1 MLYQTLKKNIHTKK
15 QKTGPLFL
23 LITSIVLF
31 VYQQPLAYGQQYVIV
46 DRENGDRL
54 TGAWRGGTETHFEIE
69 YQGEILRLPVKG
81 HRLSFTSDLS
91 NVADRTAAKYFRN
104 GLMLLELG
112 LPEQA
117 KNRFEAA
124 IEEFPKYPN
133 AHYHLGL
140 LYKANGD
147 NTNALER
154 FRSVAIL
161 DAVNFEL
168 APHFRELGDA
178 ALADAALAD
187 AALANEAYREA
198 VENYRLILQYYP
210 DHESV
215 PGLSYITG
223 FLLAEQLVADDEG
236 LSLLESAV
244 KQYPDMLSHEKAL
257 FLVGKLQAKTGRLED
272 ALHTLRGFILRY
284 PVSER
289 VYEARLTR
297 VEVNLKLGR
306 VEEAGNEAAEVYDM
320 SVDEAV
326 KERAKQLLD
335 QTRWTVYTVANNLPD
350 NRVQAIAIDGTRLWV
365 GTASGMMLFE
375 TDFNNWIPIPDV
387 PQLIN
392 SATGTVPD
400 VRAIAVNPDEVWV
413 GTRFQGAV
421 HYDKRTG
428 KIQTYPP
435 IDGFPAWVK
444 DIKMDNSE
452 VWFATDVGVIRKIR
466 GTVNPPIFYNR
477 QQSFI
482 QADNIET
489 LLLTPTTVWGASAD
503 GAIVTFNREVEV
515 EEWSLYNSTEMH
527 KGMTVVGF
535 DIAEDQLLF
544 TWFNT
549 DEQSNGYFR
558 ADLDGVNGKSTT
570 LHTGITD
577 EIKLRRIYIEGV
589 LDDSPVV
596 VEENEA
602 LPVDIPEPLIDE
614 EYQSPAEVT
623 DPLTPES
630 VLETE
635 ALEVESQTEVSDIQP
650 PPPPT
655 PLVLWIATND
665 LFYTHHTR
673 SGEWEDT
680 MTPRIV
686 AGELIIHAF
695 AIGNDRVW
703 IATDKGLAA
712 MNLQ

>member
-1 MLYQTLKKNIHTKK
+1 MLHQTMKKNTHTKK
-15 QKTGPLFL
+15 QKTFHLFL
-23 LITSIVLF
+23 LLTSVIVLF
-31 VYQQPLAYGQQYVIV
+31 VYQQHLAYGEQYVIV

-54 TGAWRGGTETHFEIE
+54 TGIWRGGTETHFEIE
-69 YQGEILRLPVKG
+69 YQGQVLRLPLTG
-81 HRLSFTSDLS
+81 HSLSFTSNLE

-112 LPEQA
+112 LPERA

-124 IEEFPKYPN
+124 IEEFPKYPD
-133 AHYHLGL
+133 AHYQLGL

-161 DAVNFEL
+161 DAVNFAL
-168 APHFRELGDA
+168 VPHFRELGDA
-178 ALADAALAD
+178 ALA
-187 AALANEAYREA
+187 NEAYGEA

-223 FLLAEQLVADDEG
+223 FLLAEQLLDDNAG

-284 PVSER
+284 PVGDR
-289 VYEARLTR
+289 IYEARLTR
-297 VEVNLKLGR
+297 AEVNLKLGS
-306 VEEAGNEAAEVYDM
+306 VEEAGNEAAEVYNM

-350 NRVQAIAIDGTRLWV
+350 NRVQAIAVDGTRLWV
-365 GTASGMMLFE
+365 GTASGVMLFE
-375 TDFNNWIPIPDV
+375 TAFNNWMPIPAV

-392 SATGTVPD
+392 SATGTVLD
-400 VRAIAVNPDEVWV
+400 VRAITVNSDEVWV

-428 KIQTYPP
+428 AIQTYPP
-435 IDGFPAWVK
+435 ADGFPAWVK
-444 DIKMDNSE
+444 DIKMDDRE

-602 LPVDIPEPLIDE
+602 LPVDTPEPLIDE
-614 EYQSPAEVT
+614 EPQFPAEVE

-635 ALEVESQTEVSDIQP
+635 ALEVESQTEVSKIQP

-680 MTPRIV
+680 RIV
-686 AGELIIHAF
+686 DGELIIHAF

-703 IATDKGLAA
+703 IATDNGLAA
-712 MNLQ
+712 MNLE

>member
-1 MLYQTLKKNIHTKK
+1 MLHQMSKKNTHTKK
-15 QKTGPLFL
+15 QKIFHLFL
-23 LITSIVLF
+23 LITLIVLF
-31 VYQQPLAYGQQYVIV
+31 VYQQHQAYGQQYVIV

-54 TGAWRGGTETHFEIE
+54 TGTWRGGTDTHFEIE
-69 YQGEILRLPVKG
+69 YQGEILRLPVTG

-124 IEEFPKYPN
+124 IEEFPKYPD
-133 AHYHLGL
+133 AHYQLGL
-140 LYKANGD
+140 LYKVNGD

-161 DAVNFEL
+161 DAANFDL
-168 APHFRELGDA
+168 VPHFRELGDA
-178 ALADAALAD
+178 ALA
-187 AALANEAYREA
+187 NEAYGEA
-198 VENYRLILQYYP
+198 VENYRLILQHYP

-215 PGLSYITG
+215 AGLSYITG
-223 FLLAEQLVADDEG
+223 FLLVEQLADDNEGLSLLENEG
-236 LSLLESAV
+236 LSLLESAI

-257 FLVGKLQAKTGRLED
+257 FLIGKLKAETDQLED

-289 VYEARLTR
+289 VYDARLTR
-297 VEVNLKLGR
+297 AEVNLKLGR
-306 VEEAGNEAAEVYDM
+306 VEEAGNEAAQVHDM

-350 NRVQAIAIDGTRLWV
+350 NRVQAIGVDGTRLWV
-365 GTASGMMLFE
+365 GTASGVMLFE

-392 SATGTVPD
+392 SSTKAVPD

-421 HYDKRTG
+421 HYNKRTG
-428 KIQTYPP
+428 EIQTYPP
-435 IDGFPAWVK
+435 ADGFPAWVK
-444 DIKMDNSE
+444 DIKMDDRE

-489 LLLTPTTVWGASAD
+489 LLLTPTTVWAASAD

-515 EEWSLYNSTEMH
+515 EEWSLYNSTEMRT
-527 KGMTVVGF
+527 GMTVVGF
-535 DIAEDQLLF
+535 DIAEDQLLC
-544 TWFNT
+544 TWFNA

-577 EIKLRRIYIEGV
+577 KIKLRRIYIEGV

-602 LPVDIPEPLIDE
+602 PPVDTAEPLIDE
-614 EYQSPAEVT
+614 ASQSPAEVS

-635 ALEVESQTEVSDIQP
+635 ALEVESQTEVLEIQP

-673 SGEWEDT
+673 SGAWEDT

-695 AIGNDRVW
+695 AISKGRVW
-703 IATDKGLAA
+703 IATDNGLAA
-712 MNLQ
+712 MNIQ